1 MPDLTPTLFAATTV
15 QTIGLVIALLA
26 VLVVIVYAA
35 FNVRAGREEV
45 GAELE
50 LAANLKPYY
59 GDDELETKKLDRALT
74 AGLAGLVLVGV
85 GLPAYWLAEPGRQEG
100 AEREFA
106 RVAVSRGEELYTEG
120 AACNACHGPAG
131 VGGVAS
137 QTILDDENE
146 FVAQVNWL
154 APALDSVMLR
164 YDEEEVYFILE
175 YGRPYSPMPA
185 WGAGGGGPL
194 TEQQLEN
201 IIAYL
206 KSITISREES
216 VEAVEANLRT
226 QLDLGEDEE
235 IDYTDLATGE
245 ALFNLGKGDAFAGGA
260 YACARCHTRGWSVQ
274 TESALPAD
282 ADLDLYVDYP
292 DGSGAYGPQLRN
304 GIIPRQ
310 FASVE
315 DLTEFLTVGAERGAP
330 YGLNGLSGDGMMPGF
345 GDNPNTEEDPED
357 GMLTLDMVTAIARYV
372 ESLEDGQ

>member
-1 MPDLTPTLFAATTV
+1 MSELTPALFAASTV
-15 QTIGLVIALLA
+15 QTIGVVIAVLA
-26 VLVVIVYAA
+26 VLIVVLYAA
-35 FNVRAGREEV
+35 SNVRAGREEV

-50 LAANLKPYY
+50 LAANLRPYY

-100 AEREFA
+100 AVEEYERVF
-106 RVAVSRGEELYTEG
+106 VSRGERLYTEG
-120 AACNACHGPAG
+120 AQCNSCHGPQG

-137 QTILDDENE
+137 QTILDADNE
-146 FVAQVNWL
+146 FVAQVNWK
-154 APALDSVMLR
+154 APALDNVMLR
-164 YDEEEVYFILE
+164 YDEEEVYYILE

-206 KSITISREES
+206 QSIQISDDES
-216 VEAVEANLRT
+216 VEAVEGELRT
-226 QLDLGEDEE
+226 ALELGEDEE

-245 ALFNLGKGDAFAGGA
+245 ALFNLGKDSGFAGGA
-260 YACARCHTRGWSVQ
+260 YACARCHTRGWSIEA
-274 TESALPAD
+274 ESAAPAD

-292 DGSGAYGPQLRN
+292 DGSGAYGPELRG
-304 GIIPRQ
+304 GIVPRQ

-315 DLTEFLTVGAERGAP
+315 DLAEFLAIGAERGVP

-345 GDNPNTEEDPED
+345 ADNPNTEDPED
-357 GMLTLDMVTAIARYV
+357 GMLTREMVTAIARYV
-372 ESLEDGQ
+372 ESLGEAR